1 MPGGLG
7 APGREGAARGNA
19 FDAIDV
25 AADFLRLSRPGDTL
39 RLLAAQPEQLQAI
52 ARAIDRGAGVQHAAD
67 APPKVFI
74 LVQEAVQRVR
84 GELPAQGLDAGH
96 GRDGVQF
103 LRAN

>member
-52 ARAIDRGAGVQHAAD
+52 ARGAGVQQAAD

-74 LVQEAVQRVR
+74 LIQEAVQRVR
-84 GELPAQGLDAGH
+84 GELPAQGLDARH

-103 LRAN
+103 LRVN